1 MLALLLTPA
10 AHAFCGTYLGPA
22 GSSFE
27 NGTSQVVI
35 AREGTQTTLTLAVD
49 VQGDAADFALVIP
62 VPELL
67 DEADVSLPDGQLFA
81 DLDAYS
87 APREV
92 AYTCAELG
100 GDTGVGYDM
109 AGSADSGGAGPMEED
124 ATGVTVEANFT
135 EGSYEFVV
143 LSATGGDGLVTWLT
157 DNGYTMP
164 ETTAPVLQEYID
176 AGQYF
181 LGAKV
186 ALGAVPSAI
195 ATLEPIQLR
204 YTSEV
209 WTLPIRIGTTV
220 SPGEQDVV
228 IYALTPGDE
237 GRVSISNFAEAS
249 VVDECMLAEGEDA
262 GEHYQA
268 ELKRAFEGDNL
279 WITEYAWWTQGC
291 DPCSTQPPTG
301 EILASAGATWESAED
316 TGYWGTSTFITRLR
330 LRYTP
335 AEATQDVQLYASGI
349 TETDQIR
356 YIQYLD
362 MGECAVG
369 AEAPGPLCT
378 EAPDDGGCSGCATG
392 GGTPAALALLGALA
406 LARRN
411 ALRS

>member
-1 MLALLLTPA
+1 MLTLLLAPSA
-10 AHAFCGTYLGPA
+10 SAFCGTYLGPA

-35 AREGTQTTLTLAVD
+35 ARDGTETTLTLAVD
-49 VQGDAADFALVIP
+49 VQGDVADFALVIP
-62 VPELL
+62 VPEVL
-67 DEADVSLPDGQLFA
+67 DDADVSLPDGQLFA

-92 AYTCAELG
+92 AYTCGDLG
-100 GDTGVGYDM
+100 GDSGAMDM
-109 AGSADSGGAGPMEED
+109 ASAADSGGASPVEED
-124 ATGVTVEANFT
+124 ATGVTVEASFA

-164 ETTAPVLQEYID
+164 DATAPILQEYID

-186 ALGAVPSAI
+186 ALGAVPSTV

-204 YTSEV
+204 YTSEA

-228 IYALTPGDE
+228 IYALTPADA
-237 GRVSISNFAEAS
+237 GRVSISNFPEAT

-262 GEHYQA
+262 GEHYEA
-268 ELKRAFEGDNL
+268 EMKRAFEGDNL

-362 MGECAVG
+362 MNECSPN
-369 AEAPGPLCT
+369 AEAPGPLCA
-378 EAPDDGGCSGCATG
+378 EEPDDEGCSGCATG
-392 GGTPAALALLGALA
+392 PAAPAALALFATLV